1 MTKAF
6 QNNSVNNFLKKSFR
20 VNLTKMI
27 SCFIRLTRL
36 NQPIGSW
43 LLLLPCLWSIT
54 LASPVFP
61 DPQILILFTM
71 GAVIMRASGCII
83 NDIADKDFDQ
93 KVARTSTRPI
103 ASNEITVFQALLFLI
118 VLLTLGFLILLQFNK
133 FTIIVGLFSLSLIL
147 IYPFVK
153 RVSYWPQAVLGLT
166 FNWGALLGWASVCGE
181 LELTP
186 IILYLAGFF
195 WTLGYDTIYAHQD
208 KNDDILIGVKSTAI
222 KFGNNTKV
230 WLLAFYS
237 FAIFL
242 FIVCGYL
249 QNLNWMFFGGIS
261 IGALHNL
268 WQVYTINIDDTND
281 CYKKFISNRNFGL
294 IILSSFIL
302 SKINF

>member
-1 MTKAF
+1 
-6 QNNSVNNFLKKSFR
+6 
-20 VNLTKMI
+20 MI

-268 WQVYTINIDDTND
+268 WQVYTINIDDPND

>member
-1 MTKAF
+1 
-6 QNNSVNNFLKKSFR
+6 
-20 VNLTKMI
+20 MI